1 MCVKTAE
8 TLSLINGIDEALYF
22 KQVLETLM
30 GRKVTIKVFTDN
42 HALKESIY
50 STKNLTERRMERS
63 LEFIRENIQSG
74 DVQYVKWIDTKSM
87 LADIF
92 TKSGVKSDALM
103 NILKTGYLSRE
114 NYAGYV
120 SQSCGEQ
127 LYCS

>member
-1 MCVKTAE
+1 M
-8 TLSLINGIDEALYF
+8 
-22 KQVLETLM
+22 
-30 GRKVTIKVFTDN
+30 IKVFTDN

-63 LEFIRENIQSG
+63 LEFIRENIQEG
-74 DVQYVKWIDTKSM
+74 KVQFVKWIDTKSM

-92 TKSGVKSDALM
+92 TKSGVKSEALM

-114 NYAGYV
+114 NYADYL

-127 LYCS
+127 LFCW